1 LRVVVV
7 VVAAAAFLLGRTT
20 GDEGGGAVAP
30 QAGAKQASPDI
41 PPVEFAYLDSGRV
54 LAYLGQI
61 EGGLA
66 ASQNRSSSAKRT
78 TKASLTAKE
87 IAAAEASAESLRE
100 SSETVTLT
108 EADRFYTLL
117 RILRADQ
124 GGPGEKGLQRSKR

>member
-61 EGGLA
+61 GVSWRLSG
-66 ASQNRSSSAKRT
+66 
-78 TKASLTAKE
+78 
-87 IAAAEASAESLRE
+87 
-100 SSETVTLT
+100 
-108 EADRFYTLL
+108 
-117 RILRADQ
+117 
-124 GGPGEKGLQRSKR
+124 